1 MEINYIRILF
11 FCLIPIGVF
20 ALLKGIKLI
29 RKSFNGAVL
38 LEIPFSQLSGQFY
51 ASKAGTFSIWQKGKL
66 LTRTPVDKL
75 RPFIY
80 SELTKE
86 ELKLNYS
93 LLRPRT
99 NDFSTGRM
107 ELFTFYASIGSYKIE
122 LKEGTSLFGLQ
133 NLISKAK
140 PSKSID
146 MTEFF
151 IQVRE
156 SQSQVFTFLAIP
168 IIISGMFGIIGGFV
182 LGILADQIIK

>member
-1 MEINYIRILF
+1 MEINHIRILF

-29 RKSFNGAVL
+29 RKSFSGEVL

-51 ASKAGTFSIWQKGKL
+51 VAKAGTFSIWQKGKS
-66 LTRTPVDKL
+66 LTRTPIDKL

-93 LLRPRT
+93 LLSPRI

-107 ELFTFYASIGSYKIE
+107 ELFTFYAPIGSYKIE
-122 LKEGTSLFGLQ
+122 LKEGTILFGLQ
-133 NLISKAK
+133 NLIAKAI

-146 MTEFF
+146 MTKFYVQ
-151 IQVRE
+151 IRE

-168 IIISGMFGIIGGFV
+168 MIISGMFGIIGGFV